1 MGAWG
6 TGPFD
11 NDDAADFAVSLDL
24 LEPQFR
30 ANAIR
35 TVLTEAAGQTDYL
48 ERDAGGAAVAAAAL
62 VAAQRDDHIPI
73 DCIHGP
79 QHPIP
84 ELPDELRHIAV
95 DALQRVLAE
104 YSELNELWIDSPEG
118 DDWLHMVSSL
128 TTTLSTSVEQDAES
142 A

>member
-11 NDDAADFAVSLDL
+11 NDDAADFAVALDH
-24 LEPQFR
+24 LEPEYR
-30 ANAIR
+30 ATAIR
-35 TVLTEAAGQTDYL
+35 TALTQAAEQTDYL
-48 ERDAGGAAVAAAAL
+48 DRDAGGAAVAAAAL
-62 VAAQRDDHIPI
+62 VAAQRDEHVPI

-104 YSELNELWIDSPEG
+104 CSELNELWLDSPDG
-118 DDWLHMVSSL
+118 DQWLHMVSSL
-128 TTTLSTSVEQDAES
+128 TVALSTPVGQDAES

>member
-11 NDDAADFAVSLDL
+11 NDDAADFAASLDHL
-24 LEPQFR
+24 QPEFR
-30 ANAIR
+30 VGAIR
-35 TVLTEAAGQTDYL
+35 TVLAQAAEQRGYL

-79 QHPIP
+79 KQTIP
-84 ELPDELRHIAV
+84 VLPDDLRHIAV
-95 DALQRVLAE
+95 HALTRVLAE
-104 YSELNELWIDSPEG
+104 CSELNELWIDSPDAEA
-118 DDWLHMVSSL
+118 WLHMVSTL
-128 TTTLSTSVEQDAES
+128 TTTLSAARAGTADQ
-142 A
+142 